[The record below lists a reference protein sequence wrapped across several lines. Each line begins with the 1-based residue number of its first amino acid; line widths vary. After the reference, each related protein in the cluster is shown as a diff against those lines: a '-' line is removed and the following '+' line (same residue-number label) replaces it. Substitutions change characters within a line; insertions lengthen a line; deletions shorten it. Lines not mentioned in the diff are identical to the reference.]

1 MASSPTSERGS
12 RSASATPTRT
22 PATHLPTHHHSSPEL
37 SDSSDEEEDIFRPRG
52 KLASRMQVR
61 EDSPHQALNKSSG
74 DAPTA
79 ARDDDDDDDVDDD
92 DDDEDDVVTTRPR
105 KLKPRTQRSSTPET
119 RPQADAP
126 SPSLFVS
133 PEKPAP
139 DSPGLFVSPSKPW
152 PPSNAGE
159 GLQSDGNLPSVISLT
174 KSERYLVI
182 LERKRKEREA
192 REAEEARR
200 RAERLAVQNTRDDD
214 MIDVDD
220 DDDDDDD
227 SNITDDE
234 GGRKLTQEGSRPSR
248 KASKKALEDINRE
261 TQRLARNMQLGHE
274 AKVKKKITKAS
285 FFERFNFK
293 PEGAATPPAATV
305 KLPTSS
311 RQGSPTASTQPTDAE
326 AKDSDT
332 PPSSPPVNGDTSPG
346 KAAQASPSH
355 DDLPVVERLLSE
367 DEDGELPTLEAVLA
381 SSAAKKK
388 LDKGKGKATAAD
400 LEAEQP
406 KQPAKAKRHLRVKF
420 PAIQANRVSV
430 SLDDEDDELEV
441 QSAPKTKID
450 AIFDRLPANQ
460 AKESRSLHFLRKI
473 AQVDDPEKKAT
484 APTSRNARQKP
495 QPTMTVGELEMSLL
509 QRARIQAKLER
520 DRHVEM
526 LRAKGIHVPTAE
538 EREEEMAEVE
548 NMVARARAEAE
559 GIMKRE
565 RDAAKKDR
573 KAKKDSGEVDPLAWD
588 DSEDDEDYEEV
599 EEEEPV
605 ALELS
610 GSEDE
615 DADGAEA
622 EDEDVDMDSGAEED
636 DEAEEADP
644 AGVLFDNI
652 AESAEESEAEDTQQQ
667 LGAQDS
673 DEELASSRVVRQRP
687 RKHITILS
695 DDDDDDDEEELRVE
709 ATPRP
714 KAKFPKSPVA
724 PNTKSPKVPMSVL
737 RSATKT
743 FIPGISVA
751 GPAGLGLTQIFAGT
765 MDDSQVGSNP
775 AMGSPSQPMPTFDTE
790 AFPDSNFSQTA
801 QEAMEDMIL
810 DSQPNRKEETQGV
823 ETQGIQIRFSQS
835 QMHGFDSLL
844 EEKFNTTQMSE
855 LLEPTQDGGFQDFS
869 PLRQRFVE
877 PPLSTVET
885 VKADGTQA
893 ETANSESPLVRR
905 TGKLRRRADIPVMT
919 APSADSDAE
928 VDDAME
934 GVETD
939 EFGFGTVSATTA
951 FTVMKQA
958 ALKEKKAK
966 AADAFDKTKSKAR
979 EMVHDQAEES
989 EDEYAGLGGVDG
1001 EGESDDDE
1009 GSVKEMIDDE
1019 TKNNEGDE
1027 RKIAAFYADRERAA
1041 DEKQVDKLFKD
1052 ITTGGLRRKR
1062 GGDWDDLSD
1071 SDDGGEAKRRMKRR
1085 QFAKMQRALFAD
1097 ERISKV
1103 AENPRNQ
1110 AFLRTIEDHGSDD
1123 DMDFIFAP
1131 PPVLESQGS
1140 QSSVSADPETTTIPD
1155 SQPTTSRP
1163 AANPRRTKE
1172 GKKPSNI
1179 GDIRESLSNLFDEPL
1194 NFSSVIPATEL
1205 GSDSDGEAEDHGNKN
1220 NISSSTIAESPR
1232 RTKTNKEN
1240 PRRTTARG
1248 SVTIVDRISLK
1259 RNSSSIISNASGQGT
1274 RLAFATTTN
1283 TTTTTTSSTTK
1294 TNANPA
1300 TSSITGFKVPA
1311 LLRRATTNSLL
1322 STGSTTSSG
1331 GGIGSTTLGGVASA
1345 SASGFGD
1352 DAKIKKTTTTSKRS
1366 GVNYFARE
1374 NERRAALAE
1383 GDKRREA
1390 KKLKGV
1396 AGRSKIVGGLF
1407 AGGKFE

>member
-1 MASSPTSERGS
+1 MASSTPSSSDRGT
-12 RSASATPTRT
+12 RSARASASPTPT
-22 PATHLPTHHHSSPEL
+22 PAIHLPTRHSSPEL
-37 SDSSDEEEDIFRPRG
+37 SDSSDEEEDVFRPRG

-61 EDSPHQALNKSSG
+61 EDGAKTNEAPKKRSA
-74 DAPTA
+74 DAPMA
-79 ARDDDDDDDVDDD
+79 ARDDDDDDD
-92 DDDEDDVVTTRPR
+92 DDDEDDIVTTRPR
-105 KLKPRTQRSSTPET
+105 KLKPRIQRSSTPET
-119 RPQADAP
+119 RPQTDAP
-126 SPSLFVS
+126 SPGLFVSPEKTAPDSPSLFVS
-133 PEKPAP
+133 P
-139 DSPGLFVSPSKPW
+139 SKPRS
-152 PPSNAGE
+152 P
-159 GLQSDGNLPSVISLT
+159 LQSDDNLPSVTALT
-174 KSERYLVI
+174 KGERYMAI
-182 LERKRKEREA
+182 LARKRKEREA
-192 REAEEARR
+192 REAEEARK
-200 RAERLAVQNTRDDD
+200 RAERLAAQNAMDDDDDDD
-214 MIDVDD
+214 MIGIDN
-220 DDDDDDD
+220 DDDD

-293 PEGAATPPAATV
+293 PEGVATPPAATV

-311 RQGSPTASTQPTDAE
+311 RQGSPTTSTQPTDAE

-332 PPSSPPVNGDTSPG
+332 PPSSPPAHGDTSPG
-346 KAAQASPSH
+346 RNAP
-355 DDLPVVERLLSE
+355 PTVESLLSE
-367 DEDGELPTLEAVLA
+367 DEDGELPTLETALA
-381 SSAAKKK
+381 SSAANKKV
-388 LDKGKGKATAAD
+388 DKGKGKATAAE

-406 KQPAKAKRHLRVKF
+406 KQPTKAKRHLRVKF
-420 PAIQANRVSV
+420 PTIQANRVSV
-430 SLDDEDDELEV
+430 SLDDEDGDLEV
-441 QSAPKTKID
+441 QIAPKTKID
-450 AIFDRLPANQ
+450 AIFDRLPAKQ

-484 APTSRNARQKP
+484 APNSRNARQRP

-509 QRARIQAKLER
+509 QRARLQAKLER

-548 NMVARARAEAE
+548 NMVAKARAEAE
-559 GIMKRE
+559 EIMKRE
-565 RDAAKKDR
+565 RDAAKKER
-573 KAKKDSGEVDPLAWD
+573 KATKDAGEVDPLAWD

-599 EEEEPV
+599 EDEEPA

-622 EDEDVDMDSGAEED
+622 EDEDVDMDSGAED
-636 DEAEEADP
+636 DEEAEDADP
-644 AGVLFDNI
+644 AAVLFDNL
-652 AESAEESEAEDTQQQ
+652 AESAEESEAEDVQQQ
-667 LGAQDS
+667 VGAQNS
-673 DEELASSRVVRQRP
+673 DDELASSRVVRQRP
-687 RKHITILS
+687 RKHITVLS
-695 DDDDDDDEEELRVE
+695 DDDDDEEELRIE

-714 KAKFPKSPVA
+714 KSNFPKSPVA

-765 MDDSQVGSNP
+765 MDDSQAGSNP
-775 AMGSPSQPMPTFDTE
+775 AMASPSQPMPTFDTE

-810 DSQPNRKEETQGV
+810 DSQPNRKEETQGL

-835 QMHGFDSLL
+835 QVHGFDSLL
-844 EEKFNTTQMSE
+844 GGKFNATQMSE

-893 ETANSESPLVRR
+893 EMAISESPLVRR
-905 TGKLRRRADIPVMT
+905 TGKLRRRADIPVVT

-928 VDDAME
+928 DDDAME

-966 AADAFDKTKSKAR
+966 AAEAFDKKKSKAR
-979 EMVHDQAEES
+979 EMVQEQAEES
-989 EDEYAGLGGVDG
+989 EDEYAGLGGADG
-1001 EGESDDDE
+1001 EGESDDDD

-1027 RKIAAFYADRERAA
+1027 RKLAAFYADRERAA

-1131 PPVLESQGS
+1131 PPAGLESQGS
-1140 QSSVSADPETTTIPD
+1140 QSSVSAGPEATTIPD
-1155 SQPTTSRP
+1155 SQPGAASRP
-1163 AANPRRTKE
+1163 AADPRRTKE

-1205 GSDSDGEAEDHGNKN
+1205 GSDSDGEVDDHGN

-1232 RTKTNKEN
+1232 RTTTTKEN

-1259 RNSSSIISNASGQGT
+1259 RNSSSNISNASGGAGT
-1274 RLAFATTTN
+1274 RLAFATTTTTATTSN
-1283 TTTTTTSSTTK
+1283 TTT
-1294 TNANPA
+1294 A

-1322 STGSTTSSG
+1322 STTTTTSSSGTGSGTGSTTQ
-1331 GGIGSTTLGGVASA
+1331 GGVGNVSVSA
-1345 SASGFGD
+1345 NATGFGD

-1390 KKLKGV
+1390 RKLKGV